1 MGNIDCTRL
10 CDYSLINVLK
20 YEITSTSFYLTKD
33 GFLHKHKKLELA
45 NVIKEPFKNVYL
57 KCDCVTKNAM
67 VVVDIM
73 AYAKK
78 VPAKKSQIE
87 N

>member
-1 MGNIDCTRL
+1 
-10 CDYSLINVLK
+10 
-20 YEITSTSFYLTKD
+20 
-33 GFLHKHKKLELA
+33 
-45 NVIKEPFKNVYL
+45 
-57 KCDCVTKNAM
+57 M

-87 N
+87 NWRDMQNICGTLLLNLQVIMQV